1 MIRVRARAVVGN
13 VVLFNLYNT
22 AGANKNRFLCGKC
35 SPLRKEELC
44 GSRYLRGYPTLSRN
58 RTPQEPLCRAVSW
71 IQHSTKIALHRR
83 AAPSVLDNHVEAM
96 KSNTA
101 KGCNVSLRDRF
112 PKQQMEN
119 VKKLVAQGVELKK
132 AGRIVAYK
140 VRSIGLAAIP
150 TLEERKDNRRKFG

>member
-1 MIRVRARAVVGN
+1 
-13 VVLFNLYNT
+13 
-22 AGANKNRFLCGKC
+22 
-35 SPLRKEELC
+35 
-44 GSRYLRGYPTLSRN
+44 
-58 RTPQEPLCRAVSW
+58 
-71 IQHSTKIALHRR
+71 
-83 AAPSVLDNHVEAM
+83 M

-119 VKKLVAQGVELKK
+119 VKKLVAQGAELKK

-140 VRSIGLAAIP
+140 VRSIGPAAIP